1 MARLGQLLNEAHE
14 LAEVYAMADRR
25 TEYRIL
31 SELIEAVENENDSL
45 VGSDTASNPFG
56 GLPSDGCP

>member
-1 MARLGQLLNEAHE
+1 MARLGKLIQEATE
-14 LAEVYAMADRR
+14 LAEVYALADRR

-31 SELIEAVENENDSL
+31 SELIEAVEDEDTHMAGSKLSADSL
-45 VGSDTASNPFG
+45 S